1 MRKRQQTSVR
11 EHEIHKNRRV
21 VYWLVALFGAFVR
34 LVVGLATGGIRHPQ
48 LLEYDWI
55 ARSMI
60 AGRGFLFPHLDVNY
74 YSFAAPLY
82 SWLSFAGYWL
92 FGSIVPVM
100 LIQIAA
106 GGTLAAIAS
115 LIAERLYAGSIA
127 GFAAGLLVA
136 LHPGLV
142 IYSATKAHPLIFDAL
157 FFALALL
164 QTLRIAER
172 PALRRFVIFGLI
184 VGLGTLSR
192 GTIVIFL
199 PIAGLWL
206 LAITPKRKWPNAIR
220 SLIVAGLCSA
230 AILAPWTI
238 RNSVLHHQFV
248 FLLTTDAEDFW
259 RGNNPHAT
267 GGSYLNNG
275 TLVIDTL
282 SPQEQSEMRRQPNEI
297 AQANWFA
304 QKSREFI
311 RASPLSFLRLFV
323 TKLYQFWWF
332 APETGVEYPSAWRNL
347 YLLYYALALFLAIV
361 GLWRTIGLGPPAS
374 HLATLIVVFLVALS
388 ILQSLY
394 YVEGRHRWGIE
405 AILLAL
411 SGVGFATLVERIRER
426 RKSIEETS

>member
-1 MRKRQQTSVR
+1 M
-11 EHEIHKNRRV
+11 
-21 VYWLVALFGAFVR
+21 VYWLIALFGAVVR
-34 LVVGLATGGIRHPQ
+34 FIVGLATGGIRHPQ

-55 ARSMI
+55 AQSMI

-82 SWLSFAGYWL
+82 SWISFAGYWL
-92 FGSIVPVM
+92 FGSIIPLM
-100 LIQIAA
+100 LIQMAA
-106 GGTLAAIAS
+106 GAILATVAS

-127 GFAAGLLVA
+127 GTAAGLLVA

-142 IYSATKAHPLIFDAL
+142 IYSATKAHPLTFDAL
-157 FFALALL
+157 FFGLALL
-164 QTLRIAER
+164 QALRIAGR
-172 PALRRFVIFGLI
+172 PTLRRFIVFGLI

-206 LAITPKRKWPNAIR
+206 LAITPKRNWPNAIR
-220 SLIVAGLCSA
+220 NLIVAGLCSA
-230 AILAPWTI
+230 AIIAPWTI

-267 GGSYLNNG
+267 GGSYLDNG

-282 SPQEQSEMRRQPNEI
+282 SSQEQSEMRRQPNEI

-304 QKSREFI
+304 RKSREFI
-311 RASPLSFLRLFV
+311 RASPSSFVWLFL

-332 APETGVEYPSAWRNL
+332 APQTGIEYPTAWRNL
-347 YLLYYALALFLAIV
+347 YLLYYVLVLFLALLGV
-361 GLWRTIGLGPPAS
+361 WRTIRVGPPAS
-374 HLATLIVVFLVALS
+374 HFAMLILVFLVALS

-405 AILLAL
+405 PILLAL
-411 SGVGFATLVERIRER
+411 SGVGFAALSKR
-426 RKSIEETS
+426 TSNSSSAISQ

>member
-1 MRKRQQTSVR
+1 MKSP
-11 EHEIHKNRRV
+11 KNRRM
-21 VYWLVALFGAFVR
+21 VYWLIALFGAVVR
-34 LVVGLATGGIRHPQ
+34 FIVGLATGGIRHPQ

-55 ARSMI
+55 AQSMI

-82 SWLSFAGYWL
+82 SWISFAGYWL
-92 FGSIVPVM
+92 FGSIIPLM
-100 LIQIAA
+100 LIQMAA
-106 GGTLAAIAS
+106 GAILATVAS

-127 GFAAGLLVA
+127 GTAAGLLVA

-142 IYSATKAHPLIFDAL
+142 IYSATKAHPLTFDAL
-157 FFALALL
+157 FFGLALL
-164 QTLRIAER
+164 QALRIAGR
-172 PALRRFVIFGLI
+172 PTLRRFIVFGLI

-206 LAITPKRKWPNAIR
+206 LAITPKRNWPNAIR
-220 SLIVAGLCSA
+220 NLIVAGLCSA
-230 AILAPWTI
+230 AIIAPWTI

-267 GGSYLNNG
+267 GGSYLDNG

-282 SPQEQSEMRRQPNEI
+282 SSQDD
-297 AQANWFA
+297 
-304 QKSREFI
+304 FI
-311 RASPLSFLRLFV
+311 RASPSSFVRLFL

-332 APETGVEYPSAWRNL
+332 APQTGIEYPTAWRNL
-347 YLLYYALALFLAIV
+347 YLLYYVLVLFLALLGV
-361 GLWRTIGLGPPAS
+361 WRTIRVGPPAS
-374 HLATLIVVFLVALS
+374 HFAMLILVFLVALS

-405 AILLAL
+405 PILLAL
-411 SGVGFATLVERIRER
+411 SGVGFAALSKR
-426 RKSIEETS
+426 TSNSSSAISQ